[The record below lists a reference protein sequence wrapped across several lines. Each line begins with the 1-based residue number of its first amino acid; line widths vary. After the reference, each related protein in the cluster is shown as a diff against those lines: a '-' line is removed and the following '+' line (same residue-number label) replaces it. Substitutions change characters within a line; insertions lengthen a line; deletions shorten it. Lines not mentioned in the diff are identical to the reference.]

1 MTLVSNKGTLTA
13 SHLAQKN
20 LLSCRPDTPLCLAAQ
35 SIRKHKTSSILIEKN
50 GKTIGIW
57 TEADCSK
64 LCFEQRDYF
73 DAPIEQFMSTPV
85 LTIAGDTPLQKII
98 MTFYRHRVRH
108 LLVVDENGRAMGIVN
123 QTDVIKK
130 QGIEHYLQLRK
141 IKDNYN
147 STIPIISGHLPVSEI
162 AGAMAKYKSSSA
174 LVKNEQSGEYGII
187 TERDLLKLLAEKH
200 QNRDAWFYAASP
212 LITIHDEDTLHQA
225 YITIKQ
231 NNIRHL
237 VVTNS
242 LSDIVGILSL
252 QHILSDIEV
261 AYVQK
266 LESILTE
273 RDDALRESKKS
284 LYFAEKIIEAS
295 LDSIMVTD
303 ASGQILSINSAFSQ
317 LTGYSESEAVGQQ
330 ASLLSSGRHDSEFY
344 RQMWQEIAEQR
355 MWQGEI
361 WNKKKNGDIYPE
373 WLTIV
378 QINQDNESEHLFAA
392 IFSDITDRK
401 VSENKIHALAFF
413 DELTGLPN
421 RRLFYDRFE
430 IALSTAHRN
439 EQLAAVLFLD
449 LDRFKH
455 INDSLGHKVGDE
467 LLVAVS
473 NRLARSLK
481 EGDTVSRFGGDEF
494 VMLLTEMGSV
504 NDVVAVVERI
514 SKVLSGPYELGAK
527 KIHVTPSIG
536 VAIYPN
542 DGRDTDTLLK
552 HADIAMYKAKDSG
565 RNSYQLYT
573 AEMNSVAMDRLI
585 TQNFLRNAMEQNE
598 FELFYQLQFDSISK
612 QVVGIEALLRWNHP
626 ELGYVSPA
634 HFIPMAEEIGI
645 IVDIDRWV
653 LREACKQR
661 RLWQQQGLK
670 NVRISVNISALHF
683 RHDLIKSIKA
693 ALTETGLSARLLE
706 LEVTESCLIEDIDQ
720 ASKTLT
726 EANELG
732 IKNAIDDFGTGFSA
746 LSYLTQLPF
755 DTLKIDASFVNKL
768 PLDQSQ
774 CQIVTTIIA
783 MAKGLNL
790 AIIAEGVETQEQV
803 DFLTAKGCS
812 VMQGYLYCQP
822 ANATLITR
830 QLFDSSSMAVEA
842 EVKYSAKPM
851 IDPIAGY

>member
-1 MTLVSNKGTLTA
+1 MTLVSNKSTLTA

-20 LLSCRPDTPLCLAAQ
+20 LLSCAPDTPLCLAAQ
-35 SIRKHKTSSILIEKN
+35 MIRTHKTSSILIEED

-57 TEADCSK
+57 TEADCAK
-64 LCFEQRDYF
+64 LSFEQQDYF
-73 DAPIEQFMSTPV
+73 DSPIKQFMSAPV
-85 LTIAGDTPLQKII
+85 LTIKADTPLQKII
-98 MTFYRHRVRH
+98 MTFYRNRVRH
-108 LLVVDENGRAMGIVN
+108 LLVVDENEQAIGIVN

-147 STIPIISGHLPVSEI
+147 SRIPVISGKLPVSKI
-162 AGAMAKYKSSSA
+162 AEAMAEYKSSSA
-174 LVKNEQSGEYGII
+174 LVKDEQSGEYGII
-187 TERDLLKLLAEKH
+187 TERDLLTILAEKH
-200 QNRDAWFYAASP
+200 RDRDAWFYAAYP
-212 LITIHDEDTLHQA
+212 LVTIHDEDTLHQA

-242 LSDIVGILSL
+242 LSEIVGILSL
-252 QHILSDIEV
+252 QHILSDIEI

-266 LESILTE
+266 LETILTE

-303 ASGQILSINSAFSQ
+303 ANGLILSVNSAFTK
-317 LTGYSESEAVGQQ
+317 LTGYSEAEAIGQP
-330 ASLLSSGRHDSEFY
+330 ASLLSSGRHDQTFY
-344 RQMWQEIAEQR
+344 REMWGAIAQNR

-378 QINQDNESEHLFAA
+378 QIDQDDESEHLFAA

-413 DELTGLPN
+413 DDLTGLPN
-421 RRLFYDRFE
+421 RRLFNDRFE

-439 EQLAAVLFLD
+439 GQQAAVLFLD
-449 LDRFKH
+449 LDRFKQ

-467 LLVAVS
+467 LLKAVS
-473 NRLARSLK
+473 NRLNASLK

-494 VMLLTEMGSV
+494 VLLLTEMDCV
-504 NDVVAVVERI
+504 KDVVSVVERI
-514 SKVLSGPYELGAK
+514 SKVLSQPYELESK
-527 KIHVTPSIG
+527 KLHVTPSIG
-536 VAIYPN
+536 VAIYPE
-542 DGRDTDTLLK
+542 DGQDTDTLLK

-573 AEMNSVAMDRLI
+573 AEMNVVAMDRLL
-585 TQNFLRNAMEQNE
+585 TQNYLRSALQQDEL
-598 FELFYQLQFDSISK
+598 ELFYQLQFDSISG

-634 HFIPMAEEIGI
+634 YFIPMAEEIGI

-653 LREACKQR
+653 LRQACKQR
-661 RLWQQQGLK
+661 KLWQQQGLED
-670 NVRISVNISALHF
+670 VRVAVNISALHF
-683 RHDLIKSIKA
+683 RHDLIKSIEL
-693 ALTETGLSARLLE
+693 ALKETGLDPRLLT
-706 LEVTESCLIEDIDQ
+706 LEVTEGCLIENIEQ

-726 EANELG
+726 RANELG
-732 IKNAIDDFGTGFSA
+732 IKNSIDDFGTGFSA

-755 DTLKIDASFVNKL
+755 DTLKIDAGFIRKL
-768 PLDQSQ
+768 PFDQQ
-774 CQIVTTIIA
+774 ECQIVATIIA
-783 MAKGLNL
+783 MAQGLNL
-790 AIIAEGVETQEQV
+790 GIVAEGVETREQV
-803 DFLTAKGCS
+803 DFLTKKGCS
-812 VMQGYLYCQP
+812 VMQGYLYCKP
-822 ANATLITR
+822 ANADSISA
-830 QLFDSSSMAVEA
+830 QLLELYG
-842 EVKYSAKPM
+842 KNSAN
-851 IDPIAGY
+851 IAGENIGVENLAEI